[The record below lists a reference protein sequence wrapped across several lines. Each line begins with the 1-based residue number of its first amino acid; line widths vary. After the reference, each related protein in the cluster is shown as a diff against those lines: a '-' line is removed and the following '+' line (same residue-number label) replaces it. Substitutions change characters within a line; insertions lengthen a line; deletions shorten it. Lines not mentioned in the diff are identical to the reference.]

1 MSRLRVLVAAAI
13 LAGSCTTT
21 APRPSPTVETLT
33 WPEHAI
39 VFTSA
44 ADAGL
49 NAPTRL
55 MAVSA
60 DEGSLVPI
68 DVPIPSS
75 TYVGQATWAPD
86 GSRIALVAGRARHV
100 HAYAGNGDLYVM
112 NADGTGLRQ
121 VTSGARSS
129 APTWSPDGT
138 QLAFVRSQGKEL
150 VVIDDDGT
158 DARVIANEIGYYQ
171 LPSWSPDGRWIAFQ
185 SSPDPSNERVTPAV
199 YVVRPDGTDIRRLTD
214 ASTSE
219 GYPAWS
225 PDSSRIAY
233 SAGERLWVMNA
244 DGSDQVQITR
254 CRLPCVADFAPA
266 WAPDGRRIAFL
277 RQEDGGA
284 AIRLY
289 VLDLAT
295 GRVSPLTPGERW
307 VSYPRW
313 RP

>member
-1 MSRLRVLVAAAI
+1 LVAATI
-13 LAGSCTTT
+13 LAGSCTTA
-21 APRPSPTVETLT
+21 APRPSPTVATLV
-33 WPEHAI
+33 WPEQAI

-44 ADAGL
+44 ADPGL
-49 NAPTRL
+49 NAPTGL

-60 DEGSLVPI
+60 VGGSLLPI
-68 DVPIPSS
+68 DVPVPSS

-100 HAYAGNGDLYVM
+100 HAYAGDGDLYVM
-112 NADGTGLRQ
+112 NVDGTGLRR

-129 APTWSPDGT
+129 SPTWSPDGT
-138 QLAFVRSQGKEL
+138 QLAFVRRQGKQL

-158 DARVIANEIGYYQ
+158 DARVIAHETGYYQ

-185 SSPDPSNERVTPAV
+185 SAPDPSSERTTEAI
-199 YVVRPDGTDIRRLTD
+199 YVVHPDGTDLRQLTD

-225 PDSSRIAY
+225 PDSTRIAY
-233 SAGERLWVMNA
+233 SAGERLWLMNA
-244 DGSDQVQITR
+244 DGSNQIQITR
-254 CRLPCVADFAPA
+254 CRLPCVADFAPT
-266 WAPDGRRIAFL
+266 WAPGGRRIGFL
-277 RQEDGGA
+277 RQEDGGG

-295 GRVSPLTPGERW
+295 GHVSPLTPGERW

>member
-1 MSRLRVLVAAAI
+1 VAI
-13 LAGSCTTT
+13 LAGSCTAA
-21 APRPSPTVETLT
+21 APRPSPTGETLT
-33 WPEHAI
+33 WPDHAI
-39 VFTSA
+39 AFSSATS
-44 ADAGL
+44 DHLG
-49 NAPTRL
+49 APTRL
-55 MAVSA
+55 MTVSA
-60 DEGSLVPI
+60 DGGSLVPI

-100 HAYAGNGDLYVM
+100 HAYAGDGDLYVM
-112 NADGTGLRQ
+112 NADGTGTRR

-138 QLAFVRSQGKEL
+138 KLAFVRRQGKQL
-150 VVIDDDGT
+150 VVIDADGT
-158 DARVIANEIGYYQ
+158 DAHVIAHEIGYYQ
-171 LPSWSPDGRWIAFQ
+171 LPSWSPHGRWIAFQ
-185 SSPDPSNERVTPAV
+185 SAPDPSSERTTEAI
-199 YVVRPDGTDIRRLTD
+199 YVVRPDGTDLRQLTD

-244 DGSDQVQITR
+244 DGSNQIQLTR
-254 CRLPCVADFAPA
+254 CHLPCVADFAPT
-266 WAPDGRRIAFL
+266 WAPGGRRIAFL

-284 AIRLY
+284 AVRLY

-295 GRVSPLTPGERW
+295 GGVSPLTPGERW

-313 RP
+313 RPELTPSIA